1 MAMRR
6 EPRRAYL
13 TFRLPFARLICVMA
27 VVGVPEAWVVRCN
40 GCRCIITAF
49 ATDPQAEHLN
59 SKEPSPPYKGAVHV
73 TCSCCWSVYRYLEDA
88 IFRGQPQ
95 QSEQCKRNGRQNK
108 SDGALLVAASTIAAI
123 RLRGEPVKPSP
134 KLKSVLVDSVS
145 LARLVL
151 AEIQK

>member
-1 MAMRR
+1 MEVWPNGYEKASE
-6 EPRRAYL
+6 EPLDNDTLATFHKNNDPNRAPSDEL
-13 TFRLPFARLICVMA
+13 ILRLSFARLFCVMA
-27 VVGVPEAWVVRCN
+27 IVAVPEAWVVRCN

-73 TCSCCWSVYRYLEDA
+73 TCSCCWGVYRYLEDA

-108 SDGALLVAASTIAAI
+108 PDGALLVAAKIGRAH
-123 RLRGEPVKPSP
+123 V
-134 KLKSVLVDSVS
+134 
-145 LARLVL
+145 
-151 AEIQK
+151 